1 MKSKILF
8 LKTVVILTIML
19 VLFGCEKNKPED
31 QNDNQKEI
39 TQNSIRITQEAE
51 RIVDLAIT
59 NSLASSDSIFPDLIV
74 AEIEKIE
81 GVKYTEL
88 SPDGTNIKVQQ
99 DDGSCINVMIISRDD
114 QRVFE
119 LIGNKK
125 VSVDIKQSISKNL
138 LRETPKGN
146 KAIILAPFQSDFK
159 EDLDLIK
166 NTLQSAGF
174 EVVSFLNE
182 KATLEKFHGSF
193 LSDYDVIYITS
204 HGNGLAWT
212 IGGGTFSNIVT
223 GEVISEDQDL
233 IIKNNNWEGIIA
245 KSKKGRY
252 AVTAKWLEET
262 GASFD
267 GSYLFLNSCG
277 STHYRQNFHP
287 EIGFPQPLIE
297 LGAGGINGWDN
308 TIENTIANIT
318 AEKLFSYLCDKY
330 SLSGAS
336 NMVRSDPEIYD
347 LSFILKIWNIHP
359 SQWEKIETINVQ
371 LLTNHK
377 RLSDEP
383 FYIYNEETSV
393 TIPTVTT
400 SSVSDIAETSVT
412 VGGNVTDNGGATVT
426 ERGVC
431 WSTSENPETTDN
443 KKQVGSG
450 TGSFSTSVTGL
461 QPTTTYYVRAY
472 AINSEGIAYGS
483 QVSFTTGQSATIPT
497 VTTSSPSDITE
508 TSATVGGNV
517 TDNGGATVTERGVC
531 WSTSE
536 NPETTDNKKQVGSG
550 TGSFSTSVTGLQPTT
565 TYYVRAYAINSEGIA
580 YGSQVSFTTG
590 QSATIPT
597 VTTSSLSDIT
607 ETSATVGGNVTD
619 NGGATVTERGI
630 YYSTSAS
637 PETTGTKLQIG
648 SGTGTFSTSLT
659 GLTASTTYYIKAYAI
674 NNQGEALGS
683 EVSFTTNSGS
693 SNEIGTVTD
702 YDGNTYSTLK
712 IGNQWW
718 MAENLKVT
726 HYANGTAIPLIE
738 ESLEW
743 HNLGFSDKAY
753 CYYDNSSSNKDTYG
767 ALYTWA
773 AAMNGAASSSI
784 NPSGVQGVCPDGWHL
799 PSDAEWTELTDYLG
813 GTRVAGGKLKET
825 GTTHWGSPN
834 TGATNESGFTA
845 LSGGYRF
852 HSGTF
857 GGLGND
863 AHFWSATE
871 DSSSDAWHRSLG
883 YNASSVGRRDGYK
896 TDGFSVRCT
905 KD

>member
-1 MKSKILF
+1 MNSTNLKMKSMKSKILF

-497 VTTSSPSDITE
+497 VTTSS
-508 TSATVGGNV
+508 
-517 TDNGGATVTERGVC
+517 
-531 WSTSE
+531 
-536 NPETTDNKKQVGSG
+536 
-550 TGSFSTSVTGLQPTT
+550 
-565 TYYVRAYAINSEGIA
+565 
-580 YGSQVSFTTG
+580 
-590 QSATIPT
+590 
-597 VTTSSLSDIT
+597 LSDIT